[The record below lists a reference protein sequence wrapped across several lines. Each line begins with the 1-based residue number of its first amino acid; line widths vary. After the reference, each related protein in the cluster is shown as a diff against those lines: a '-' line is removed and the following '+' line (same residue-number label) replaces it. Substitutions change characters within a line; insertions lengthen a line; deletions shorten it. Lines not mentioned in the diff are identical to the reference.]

1 MKDYSNITDINQLR
15 AARSEIKGAL
25 ASQRRAV
32 KSSWEHLR
40 TSYQPDNLVRAAF
53 RGVAFDFSETLIGL
67 AIYIKDVLLRKFEDK
82 KNEMSEKISRKLAE
96 RMARHR
102 QPSDGADFKGPSSKE
117 ASDSASKSEQKS
129 AQRSAPEAESASAS
143 ESESYAAASETKSD
157 AADSST
163 PAAEPNAAS
172 MAGAATA
179 SESEPDSG
187 C

>member
-102 QPSDGADFKGPSSKE
+102 QPSCASAVEATDDAAVGAD
-117 ASDSASKSEQKS
+117 
-129 AQRSAPEAESASAS
+129 
-143 ESESYAAASETKSD
+143 
-157 AADSST
+157 DSST
-163 PAAEPNAAS
+163 AAPETEPK
-172 MAGAATA
+172 
-179 SESEPDSG
+179 PG

>member
-1 MKDYSNITDINQLR
+1 MKDYSNITDIDQLR
-15 AARSEIKGAL
+15 AARSEIRGAL
-25 ASQRRAV
+25 ASQRRSV

-117 ASDSASKSEQKS
+117 ASRPESEPKS
-129 AQRSAPEAESASAS
+129 APASGFAS
-143 ESESYAAASETKSD
+143 EATDD
-157 AADSST
+157 AAVGADDSST
-163 PAAEPNAAS
+163 AAPETEPK
-172 MAGAATA
+172 
-179 SESEPDSG
+179 PG

>member
-102 QPSDGADFKGPSSKE
+102 QSFDGTDFKEPQAPSSKE
-117 ASDSASKSEQKS
+117 ASGQESEPKS
-129 AQRSAPEAESASAS
+129 APASGFAS
-143 ESESYAAASETKSD
+143 EATDD
-157 AADSST
+157 AAVGADDSST
-163 PAAEPNAAS
+163 AALETGPEP
-172 MAGAATA
+172 
-179 SESEPDSG
+179 G